1 METITK
7 SEALDLIGNNKD
19 TIFSA
24 RFIKK
29 DGTVRDMLARLG
41 VKKYLKGGILKYDA
55 KEKGYAIVFDMH
67 NQGYRT
73 INSNTLQELKIGG
86 KTFKVL

>member
-7 SEALDLIGNNKD
+7 SEALDLIGRNRE

-24 RFIKK
+24 RFTKK
-29 DGTVRDMLARLG
+29 DGTTRDMVARLG

-55 KEKGYAIVFDMH
+55 NEKGYAIVFDMQ